1 MVMIQD
7 SSSSQMRE
15 KRPYGQTQTTPKF
28 VFGKL
33 HINHTMKAIAAI
45 GMVVILLLVG
55 LLYLKFKKAMFVL
68 LVPTTVSVLTVIAI
82 VSKRH
87 RFVWPVVAIS
97 MFHVILSCYA
107 LLIFSFYFF
116 FKPFYILM
124 ISNWMFDTMHNDKN
138 AAFYL
143 QSLAMYTFLTVF
155 MLFNAWQAHVGIHFI
170 EHIHAEREDDDSE
183 PRQIHQ
189 PTIVTVNKPM
199 Y

>member
-1 MVMIQD
+1 MVQIQD
-7 SSSSQMRE
+7 TSSSQIRE
-15 KRPYGQTQTTPKF
+15 KRPYGTTQTPRF

-45 GMVVILLLVG
+45 GIVAIFILVG
-55 LLYLKFKKAMFVL
+55 VLYLKFKKAMFVL
-68 LVPTTVSVLTVIAI
+68 LLPTTVSVLTVFAI

-87 RFVWPVVAIS
+87 RFVWPVIAIS

-116 FKPFYILM
+116 FKPVYIVM
-124 ISNWMFDTMHNDKN
+124 ITNWAFDTMHNDN
-138 AAFYL
+138 HNPAFYL
-143 QSLAMYTFLTVF
+143 QSLAIYTFLTVF
-155 MLFNAWQAHVGIHFI
+155 LSFNAWQAHVGIHFI
-170 EHIHAEREDDDSE
+170 DHIHAEREEDE
-183 PRQIHQ
+183 PRQLHQ